1 MEILEMKN
9 TMTKI
14 LKKKTTSLDAPNK
27 RIEVKEKTQ

>member
-14 LKKKTTSLDAPNK
+14 KKKNYLTGCANK